1 MKHTLLC
8 GTVSPSAELP
18 HIHCALGGGRGGG
31 VMLCLVYT
39 GLDSLVVLNE

>member
-18 HIHCALGGGRGGG
+18 HTHCASGGGGG

-39 GLDSLVVLNE
+39 GLDSLAALNE